1 MNKTI
6 DLSEFKKG
14 DLIRVDWFDAS
25 RGQALTIR
33 GRLDIPVYSWGI
45 YLGVLGQKRRHIVLA
60 QNSFKLN
67 NEFYDVDYTCI
78 PVSFLDGIMVIH
90 KAELPPD
97 VAELLLLSFTSG
109 RRRIIKE
116 RTVNA

>member
-1 MNKTI
+1 MKET
-6 DLSEFKKG
+6 DLDELEKG
-14 DLIRVDWFDAS
+14 DLVRVNWFDAS

-67 NEFYDVDYTCI
+67 KDLYDVDYTCI
-78 PVSFLDGIMVIH
+78 PLSFLESVIVVR
-90 KAELPPD
+90 KVELPED
-97 VAELLLLSFTSG
+97 VADLLLLSFTAG
-109 RRRIIKE
+109 RRRIIK
-116 RTVNA
+116 RRSINA

>member
-1 MNKTI
+1 MKAI
-6 DLSEFKKG
+6 DLSELVKG

-25 RGQALTIR
+25 RGQSLTIR
-33 GRLDIPVYSWGI
+33 GRLDIPVSSWGI
-45 YLGVLGQKRRHIVLA
+45 YLGILGQKRRHIVLA

-78 PVSFLDGIMVIH
+78 PVSFLDGVTVIH
-90 KAELPPD
+90 KAELPPN

-109 RRRIIKE
+109 RRRIIKR
-116 RTVNA
+116 RTLNA

>member
-1 MNKTI
+1 LKNI
-6 DLSEFKKG
+6 DLSELEKG
-14 DLIRVDWFDAS
+14 DLVRVDWFDAS

-67 NEFYDVDYTCI
+67 NEFYDVDYTSI
-78 PVSFLDGIMVIH
+78 PVSFLDGITVIH
-90 KAELPPD
+90 KAELPPNI
-97 VAELLLLSFTSG
+97 AELLLLSFTSG

>member
-1 MNKTI
+1 MKPI
-6 DLSEFKKG
+6 DLSELVKG

-45 YLGVLGQKRRHIVLA
+45 YLGILGQKRRHIVLA

-67 NEFYDVDYTCI
+67 NEFYDVDYTCV
-78 PVSFLDGIMVIH
+78 PVSFLDEVTVIH
-90 KAELPPD
+90 KAEISAD

-109 RRRIIKE
+109 RRRIIKR
-116 RTVNA
+116 RTLNA